1 MTKLVPLVLQLQ
13 AEAVDPKVPVS
24 KLLRLAKL
32 IATKLDQKDAL
43 VWIDKELD
51 GYMSGAL
58 KEVPPYRMLTGHPKG
73 YNPTTAGRPSSS
85 RNPRPRAPS
94 QRSPLAS
101 QSHR

>member
-13 AEAVDPKVPVS
+13 AEAVDPNVPVS

-51 GYMSGAL
+51 GYMDGVT
-58 KEVPPYRMLTGHPKG
+58 KDVPEYRMIGGQPKG
-73 YNPTTAGRPSSS
+73 YNPYHGWQTIQFEELGDR
-85 RNPRPRAPS
+85 
-94 QRSPLAS
+94 
-101 QSHR
+101 